1 MLTNTC
7 QCAQTQTAYTCCANI
22 QECTHTLTR
31 THTCTRKYIHTL
43 TLTKIH
49 MLTQTHHAADSCQ
62 CTKLSPPSTEN
73 KELCPP
79 PSPHLAQLPH
89 VPGAL
94 TDVAVSR
101 SVAAASPVPASV
113 GRVCRT
119 VSTLQSNNESCHT
132 KVFDVCLKVQ
142 ETASQFQCVTH
153 TKTIHTLWQCKTAN
167 DRVKLHW
174 QCSTASDS
182 TKLQVTVQNCK
193 WLCETALTLWHCKW
207 QY

>member
-7 QCAQTQTAYTCCANI
+7 QCAQTQIAYTCCANI

-31 THTCTRKYIHTL
+31 THTRTRKYIHTL

-62 CTKLSPPSTEN
+62 CTNLSPPSTEN

-89 VPGAL
+89 LPGAL

-113 GRVCRT
+113 SRVCRT

-153 TKTIHTLWQCKTAN
+153 TKTIHTL
-167 DRVKLHW
+167 
-174 QCSTASDS
+174 
-182 TKLQVTVQNCK
+182 
-193 WLCETALTLWHCKW
+193 
-207 QY
+207 

>member
-7 QCAQTQTAYTCCANI
+7 QCAQTQTAYTRCANI
-22 QECTHTLTR
+22 QECTHTHSLAH
-31 THTCTRKYIHTL
+31 THALANTYTHSHLQRYTCLHR
-43 TLTKIH
+43 
-49 MLTQTHHAADSCQ
+49 HHAADSCQ
-62 CTKLSPPSTEN
+62 CTNLSPPSTEN

-113 GRVCRT
+113 SRVCRT

-132 KVFDVCLKVQ
+132 KVFDVCLKIQ

-153 TKTIHTLWQCKTAN
+153 TKTIHTL
-167 DRVKLHW
+167 
-174 QCSTASDS
+174 
-182 TKLQVTVQNCK
+182 
-193 WLCETALTLWHCKW
+193 
-207 QY
+207 

>member
-7 QCAQTQTAYTCCANI
+7 QCAQTETAYTCCANI

-31 THTCTRKYIHTL
+31 THTRTHKYIHTL

-62 CTKLSPPSTEN
+62 CTNLSPPSTEN

-94 TDVAVSR
+94 TDVAVSS

-113 GRVCRT
+113 SRVCRT

-132 KVFDVCLKVQ
+132 KVLDVCLKV
-142 ETASQFQCVTH
+142 
-153 TKTIHTLWQCKTAN
+153 
-167 DRVKLHW
+167 
-174 QCSTASDS
+174 
-182 TKLQVTVQNCK
+182 
-193 WLCETALTLWHCKW
+193 
-207 QY
+207 